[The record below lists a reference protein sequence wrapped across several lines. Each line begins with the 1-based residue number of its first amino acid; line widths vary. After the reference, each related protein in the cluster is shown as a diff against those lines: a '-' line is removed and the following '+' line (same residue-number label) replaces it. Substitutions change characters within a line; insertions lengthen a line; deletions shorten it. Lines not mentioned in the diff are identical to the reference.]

1 MSESIKRVIVQAQEK
16 YKKRMI
22 VVLALLVITGATL
35 RIFGIEEG
43 DVFFFLAMIFWSLGM
58 WINGYRMELVGNCGM
73 TRALLFRERF
83 YLPKVVGTS
92 IKSGEFIG
100 YRVGGPKVCRA
111 WENYENYD
119 SYVDIL
125 LQRFQGYAGEPEI
138 GHVATLAWLR
148 KFSRAG
154 VFLSAW
160 LFAVC
165 CVTRERIWAGGIG
178 TLTCSVVHGICCRLY
193 YWIEKKNLME
203 YGEEVEAVLV
213 DYLDLRRGK
222 AYPLFEFSEQNS
234 SGHNKKHMVYGLERI
249 KVDGKD
255 NEKGAIVKILY
266 APGKAESV
274 LVSR

>member
-1 MSESIKRVIVQAQEK
+1 MSEALRRVVIQAQEK

-22 VVLALLVITGATL
+22 MVLALLLIAGAVL
-35 RIFGIEEG
+35 RLLGIEEG
-43 DVFFFLAMIFWSLGM
+43 DALFFLAMIFFSLGM
-58 WINGYRMELVGNCGM
+58 WIHGYRMELIGNCGM

-111 WENYENYD
+111 RKNYEKYD
-119 SYVDIL
+119 TYVDIL
-125 LQRFQGYAGEPEI
+125 LQRFQGYAGEPEVE
-138 GHVATLAWLR
+138 HVATLAWLR

-160 LFAVC
+160 LLAVC
-165 CVTRERIWAGGIG
+165 CVTRERIWAGGVG
-178 TLTCSVVHGICCRLY
+178 TLTCSVVHGICCRFY
-193 YWIEKKNLME
+193 YWIEKKNIME
-203 YGEEVEAVLV
+203 YGEETEAVLV

-222 AYPLFEFSEQNS
+222 AYPLFAFSEQSNS
-234 SGHNKKHMVYGLERI
+234 GNHQKHMVYGLERV
-249 KVDGKD
+249 KVDGKG
-255 NEKGAIVKILY
+255 NEKGAVVKILY